1 MIHDV
6 FVKEPEYYLERKM
19 VKRQG
24 RAATMVLVKW
34 RNQAKEE
41 ATWKF
46 LFDIQKKYST
56 FEPCGQIVSTD
67 EDLIHI

>member
-1 MIHDV
+1 
-6 FVKEPEYYLERKM
+6 M
-19 VKRQG
+19 VKRQA

-34 RNQAKEE
+34 RYQAEE
-41 ATWKF
+41 EETSKF

-56 FEPCGQIVSTD
+56 FEPCGQIVSTE